1 MTAAY
6 LDSDLQSLADDRQTV
21 AVRGRKRVDGPLVL
35 TRDGSR
41 VVFDGGLQNCL
52 HFETSQLL
60 GNTAA
65 LIGDGLLLD
74 IQGAGACIEGGINLI
89 GYTQETGPWGEI
101 PHDKLPKLAV
111 QIRGA
116 GGEKG
121 MPWGLDN
128 GASHFGPMF
137 IGGFQRGIQFGTGL
151 DENNADNC
159 TFARVFCSHIRNL
172 ICFKNRQSVSNT
184 FWHIRQLADG
194 TQAEQREFELLRFEA
209 GGKCLVHHAE
219 INNGLVCRAIRSD
232 WNTGF
237 CTVLRLS
244 TDPGGGNAFRL
255 FDGSPD
261 KEISGTDNPC
271 PFEFDIGRIWNG
283 IDWREPVETAGWMID
298 AYAGQHVSI
307 NGGGLLEAKNGPS
320 IRLRGTKA
328 ERATLAF
335 NGVKFDSQSTPRELI
350 HPSSE
355 HYTVKW
361 TDCRDRKGE
370 FFSNK
375 KSKE

>member
-6 LDSDLQSLADDRQTV
+6 INRDLQSLADDRQTV
-21 AVRGRKRVDGPLVL
+21 VVRGRTRVDRPLEL

-41 VVFDGGLQNCL
+41 VVFDGGVQNCL
-52 HFETSQLL
+52 HFETSPLL

-65 LIGDGLLLD
+65 LIGDDLLLD
-74 IQGAGACIEGGINLI
+74 IQGAGACIEGGGNFI
-89 GYTQETGPWGEI
+89 GLTKDAPPWPEI
-101 PHDKLPKLAV
+101 DHKNLPKLAI

-159 TFARVFCSHIRNL
+159 HFAYIACSHVDNL
-172 ICFKNRQSVSNT
+172 VCFKNRQSVSNT
-184 FWHIRQLADG
+184 FLHIRQFADG
-194 TQAEQREFELLRFEA
+194 TQAEQRAFELLRFEA
-209 GGKCLVHHAE
+209 GGKCLVSHAE

-237 CTVLRLS
+237 CEVQTLS
-244 TDPGGGNAFRL
+244 TDPAGGKTFRL
-255 FDGSPD
+255 FDGSPQVGGD
-261 KEISGTDNPC
+261 PS
-271 PFEFDIGRIWNG
+271 PFHFTIGRIWNG

-298 AYAGQHVSI
+298 AYPGQHVSI
-307 NGGGLLEAKNGPS
+307 NGGGLLEARNGPS
-320 IRLRGTKA
+320 IRLRGSKS
-328 ERATLAF
+328 ERATLVF
-335 NGVKFDSQSTPRELI
+335 NGVKFDAADTPENMISDESKNYSIRIEN
-350 HPSSE
+350 
-355 HYTVKW
+355 
-361 TDCRDRKGE
+361 CRDRRGA
-370 FFSNK
+370 FFSRTVTR
-375 KSKE
+375 